1 MDALRLQWVG
11 SDFIE
16 DSFFP
21 RKTAERPVL
30 DCMDALSNSTPYYS
44 SSRILPSKPGSGM
57 VIAVKRFIQEVFQDY
72 NDSNNS
78 WLQFL
83 SIPACRTN
91 MPAVVKAQEQLRDSG
106 DDKEG
111 PWNASV
117 PSSHLSS
124 RLSITDMNHHGTPPG
139 LEKAVQPNGTVDDN
153 SQCLF
158 KHKFHS

>member
-78 WLQFL
+78 CPTVRIIAF
-83 SIPACRTN
+83 
-91 MPAVVKAQEQLRDSG
+91 QEIDLGSTPGKRI
-106 DDKEG
+106 
-111 PWNASV
+111 
-117 PSSHLSS
+117 
-124 RLSITDMNHHGTPPG
+124 ITM
-139 LEKAVQPNGTVDDN
+139 
-153 SQCLF
+153 
-158 KHKFHS
+158 